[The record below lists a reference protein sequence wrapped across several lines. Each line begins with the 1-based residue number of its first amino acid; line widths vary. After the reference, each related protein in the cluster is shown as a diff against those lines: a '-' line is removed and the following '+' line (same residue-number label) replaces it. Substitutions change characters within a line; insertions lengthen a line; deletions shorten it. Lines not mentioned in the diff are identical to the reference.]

1 MRPSTRLAGVVAV
14 AVAAVLSGPA
24 WAAQASQAGAIQA
37 HGTRARHAVFVQTND
52 PSGNSIVVFQRNAD
66 GTLALAASYRTGGN
80 GGRTSG
86 SASDPLSSQGSL
98 VLDPAAGL
106 LLAVNAGSDSVS
118 VFAVNGDKLHLR
130 QVVSSG
136 GPFPVSIAV
145 SGGLAYV
152 LDAGL
157 AGDVHGYRI
166 ANGELVPIPG
176 STRSLGLSNT
186 NPPFYLSSPAQ
197 VGFTPAG
204 TQLVVTTKLNG
215 LVDVFSVNPAGR
227 PSGQPAKDP
236 VPGGPFAFTFDP
248 AGRLALVN
256 AGDNSLGTFTIN
268 ADGTL
273 TTVGAPVSNSQT
285 AACWVAAA
293 RGFQYVSNTG
303 SGTISQY
310 SINSSGTVTLVN
322 PTAAAGIGGATDM
335 TVAGGGAFLYDQA
348 GLGSSVEA
356 YSVGSGGSLTLIQSQ
371 PVPDG
376 GSQEGIAAT

>member
-1 MRPSTRLAGVVAV
+1 
-14 AVAAVLSGPA
+14 
-24 WAAQASQAGAIQA
+24 
-37 HGTRARHAVFVQTND
+37 
-52 PSGNSIVVFQRNAD
+52 
-66 GTLALAASYRTGGN
+66 
-80 GGRTSG
+80 
-86 SASDPLSSQGSL
+86 
-98 VLDPAAGL
+98 
-106 LLAVNAGSDSVS
+106 
-118 VFAVNGDKLHLR
+118 
-130 QVVSSG
+130 VSSG

-145 SGGLAYV
+145 SGSLAYV

-157 AGDVHGYRI
+157 AGYVHGYRI
-166 ANGELVPIPG
+166 ADGELVPLPK
-176 STRSLGLSNT
+176 STRSLGLSNS
-186 NPPFYLSSPAQ
+186 NPPFFLSSPGE

-215 LVDVFSVNPAGR
+215 LVDIFSVNPAGR
-227 PSGQPAKDP
+227 LSGQPAKDP
-236 VPGGPFAFTFDP
+236 VPGAPFSFAFDP
-248 AGRLALVN
+248 AGRLALVT
-256 AGDNSLGTFTIN
+256 AALTPASTLGTFTIN

-273 TTVGAPVSNSQT
+273 TTVGAPVSDGQT

-293 RGFQYVSNTG
+293 RGFDYLADTG

-310 SINSSGTVTLVN
+310 SIDSSGTVTLVN
-322 PTAAAGIGGATDM
+322 STAASGIAGATDM

>member
-1 MRPSTRLAGVVAV
+1 VNGKSGGFSCDLRHGLRGVAAV

-37 HGTRARHAVFVQTND
+37 HGTPARQADATQAVFVQTND
-52 PSGNSIVVFQRNAD
+52 PSGNSIVALQRNAD

-80 GGRTSG
+80 GGRASG
-86 SASDPLSSQGSL
+86 APPDPLASQGSL

-145 SGGLAYV
+145 SGSLAYV

-157 AGDVHGYRI
+157 AGYVHGYRI
-166 ANGELVPIPG
+166 ADGELVPIPG

-186 NPPFYLSSPAQ
+186 NLPFFLSSPAQ

-204 TQLVVTTKLNG
+204 TQLVVTTKLNA

-227 PSGQPAKDP
+227 LSGQPAKDP
-236 VPGGPFAFTFDP
+236 VRGGPFAFTFDP

-256 AGDNSLGTFTIN
+256 AALTPASTFGTFTIN

-273 TTVGAPVSNSQT
+273 TTVGAPVSNSQI
-285 AACWVAAA
+285 AACWVTAA
-293 RGFQYVSNTG
+293 RGFYYLTNTG
-303 SGTISQY
+303 SETISQY
-310 SINSSGTVTLVN
+310 SINSSRTVTLVD
-322 PTAAAGIGGATDM
+322 PTAAAGIEGATDM

-348 GLGSSVEA
+348 GLARV
-356 YSVGSGGSLTLIQSQ
+356 SGIS
-371 PVPDG
+371 
-376 GSQEGIAAT
+376 

>member
-52 PSGNSIVVFQRNAD
+52 PSGNSIVAFQRNAD
-66 GTLALAASYRTGGN
+66 GTLALAGSYRTGGN

-86 SASDPLSSQGSL
+86 SGSDPLSSQGSL

-145 SGGLAYV
+145 SGSLAYV

-157 AGDVHGYRI
+157 AGYVHGYRI

-204 TQLVVTTKLNG
+204 TQLVVTTKLNA
-215 LVDVFSVNPAGR
+215 LVDVFSVNPA
-227 PSGQPAKDP
+227 D
-236 VPGGPFAFTFDP
+236 
-248 AGRLALVN
+248 
-256 AGDNSLGTFTIN
+256 
-268 ADGTL
+268 
-273 TTVGAPVSNSQT
+273 
-285 AACWVAAA
+285 
-293 RGFQYVSNTG
+293 
-303 SGTISQY
+303 
-310 SINSSGTVTLVN
+310 
-322 PTAAAGIGGATDM
+322 
-335 TVAGGGAFLYDQA
+335 
-348 GLGSSVEA
+348 
-356 YSVGSGGSLTLIQSQ
+356 
-371 PVPDG
+371 
-376 GSQEGIAAT
+376 